1 MIVRGSEGR
10 NDGAERARQV
20 LLFYCLVFPVA
31 SGKIKTVFRF
41 AAGIAIVYPHGQA
54 KVKTR
59 SRGASGSKSAGS
71 RPRADCQGRALRSLR
86 HIGAALDR
94 RAGQKI
100 SGDSIF
106 SPGRG
111 AGCGD
116 LGKAGGDL
124 SCSADSSGWRIRS
137 AAARGQNQRDRGS
150 TGQTRFLSPA
160 VDVS

>member
-1 MIVRGSEGR
+1 MDKQKSKPEVAAPPAQ
-10 NDGAERARQV
+10 NPLARD
-20 LLFYCLVFPVA
+20 LELIAKGEHSDPFGILGPHWIGEP
-31 SGKIKTVFRF
+31 GK
-41 AAGIAIVYPHGQA
+41 
-54 KVKTR
+54 
-59 SRGASGSKSAGS
+59 
-71 RPRADCQGRALRSLR
+71 
-86 HIGAALDR
+86 
-94 RAGQKI
+94 KI